1 MVTPAEHLA
10 LPDVDDIIE
19 GTRVACLAAH
29 IGDMARRKNDS
40 VMQRESQMADAR
52 RRLDWESQ
60 FRLCLF
66 GDVARKIHERDGTL
80 ETCSM
85 CGDLCAMKL
94 VKDLFEKDPVP
105 KNKK

>member
-1 MVTPAEHLA
+1 
-10 LPDVDDIIE
+10 
-19 GTRVACLAAH
+19 
-29 IGDMARRKNDS
+29 MARRKDDS

-60 FRLCLF
+60 FRLGLF

-94 VKDLFEKDPVP
+94 VKGLLEKEHATED
-105 KNKK
+105 K